1 MSSFKLILF
10 CTTSFFVTTSVLV
23 HLVGEANNKYFG
35 GKRSSLFCD
44 SIIGR
49 DQSFITLTL
58 GVWNSGKGAW
68 PGAGVAGDVDVVV
81 TDGLFSRL

>member
-1 MSSFKLILF
+1 MLA
-10 CTTSFFVTTSVLV
+10 
-23 HLVGEANNKYFG
+23 HLVDDANNKHFWD
-35 GKRSSLFCD
+35 KRSSLFCD

-58 GVWNSGKGAW
+58 GVWNSRKGAW